1 MGASVLAGLS
11 EVRSTNRRERAIV
24 NRERE
29 FHKDEFKVVPVF
41 DGDLAIQYKH
51 TFGDTDAFASLGF
64 TTQHWLG
71 VRDFFRSTFSI
82 DDPKSS
88 LENTIVG
95 FFGPSFKV
103 RVAW

>member
-1 MGASVLAGLS
+1 MKSLNRAAGITRLNAEY
-11 EVRSTNRRERAIV
+11 EV
-24 NRERE
+24 
-29 FHKDEFKVVPVF
+29 HKTDFKVVPVF

-51 TFGDTDAFASLGF
+51 TFGGMDAFASLGF

-71 VRDFFRSTFSI
+71 VRDFFRDTTLTV
-82 DDPKSS
+82 DPKVKD
-88 LENTIVG
+88 TVVG